1 MFGRFVSEE
10 IFEKKKK
17 KTLYRKR
24 GKTYETKQEKK
35 RRSMLLV
42 FGNKSFEKRAGLPIK
57 IKF

>member
-1 MFGRFVSEE
+1 MFGRFVSKE
-10 IFEKKKK
+10 IFEKK